1 MRQRIALLFA
11 LALLTTPILVQAAYH
26 NVSVGPGNS
35 FSPQT
40 VNISAG
46 DRVIW
51 TLLGGTHNVNSDTGL
66 FGNVLSSS
74 WSTHTVTFGGAG
86 TFGYHCEAHGSPGSG
101 MFGTVVVTGG
111 GATPARCSSA
121 PPALRS
127 MRTPGRRSSPSRAG
141 GDNGRCR

>member
-1 MRQRIALLFA
+1 MRHRIALLFA
-11 LALLTTPILVQAAYH
+11 LALLTTPILVQAADH

-86 TFGYHCEAHGSPGSG
+86 TFGYHCEAHGSPDD
-101 MFGTVVVTGG
+101 
-111 GATPARCSSA
+111 
-121 PPALRS
+121 L
-127 MRTPGRRSSPSRAG
+127 
-141 GDNGRCR
+141 